1 MVSFGTGDGYN
12 YNHDN
17 VRNQLEMF
25 GLFLLGNTDKV
36 NITGSY
42 PRLSFVLILQRDQC
56 HYSVVDV
63 GR

>member
-1 MVSFGTGDGYN
+1 MVGFGTGDGYN

-25 GLFLLGNTDKV
+25 GLFLLGNIDKI

-42 PRLSFVLILQRDQC
+42 PRLSFF
-56 HYSVVDV
+56 
-63 GR
+63 